1 MALSVVAERAPANGE
16 PETGWT
22 LENEPWTYV
31 VGADGRILARF
42 ERLATD
48 AELQAAITQATATP

>member
-1 MALSVVAERAPANGE
+1 MAERAPANGE
-16 PETGWT
+16 GESGWT

-31 VGADGRILARF
+31 VGAGGRILARF

-48 AELQAAITQATATP
+48 AELQAAITQGHRGPMRRRI